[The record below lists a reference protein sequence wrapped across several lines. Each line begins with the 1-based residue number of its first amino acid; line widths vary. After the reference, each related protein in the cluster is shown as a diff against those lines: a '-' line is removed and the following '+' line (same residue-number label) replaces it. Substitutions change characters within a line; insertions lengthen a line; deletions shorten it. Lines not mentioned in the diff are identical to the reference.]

1 MTTISKISQYTDIAH
16 VQKIN
21 EIIDAINTFVDKEE
35 YELPAATNDSL
46 GGVIVGSNIS
56 LETNGTIS
64 IDKEDVINAL
74 GYTPADIESEIE
86 LVPASKTSLGVVK
99 IGSNIDVNDN
109 GTISIS
115 KSNISNALGFEP
127 KDYKSFNG
135 ATEETD
141 GEEGLVPAPL
151 AGNNNRFLSSDGT
164 WKSVNV
170 DLSSVLSKEDVINL
184 IYPVG
189 SIYLS
194 FSNTSPQTL
203 FGIGQ
208 WEKLSGGRV
217 LLSEGSSDY
226 EENFTVEET
235 GGEANHVLTEEELPE
250 HTHTGTTDNSG
261 AHTHSRGSMNI
272 TGRIRGR
279 SNTFYG
285 SGTPSNT
292 LGNNAADGAF
302 SIVEKGLRSEGN
314 ADDNRTEYVAKFD
327 ASKNWTGETSSNGN
341 HTHTLDISGGGS
353 GQAHNN
359 MPPYIVCFMWRRI
372 S

>member
-1 MTTISKISQYTDIAH
+1 MATISKISQYTDIAH

-21 EIIDAINTFVDKEE
+21 EIIDAINTFSNKEE
-35 YELPAATNDSL
+35 YELPTATNDSL

-56 LETNGTIS
+56 LETNGRIS

-127 KDYKSFNG
+127 KDYKSFSG
-135 ATEETD
+135 ATEEAD

-184 IYPVG
+184 IYPIG

-194 FSNTSPQTL
+194 FSDTSPQTL

-217 LLSEGSSDY
+217 LLTEGSSDY
-226 EENFTVEET
+226 GEDFTVEEI

-250 HTHTGTTDNSG
+250 HSHTGTTDNSG
-261 AHTHSRGSMNI
+261 AHTHSRGTMNI
-272 TGRIRGR
+272 RG
-279 SNTFYG
+279 SFYADDSMRG
-285 SGTPSNT
+285 KVEPYKKPS
-292 LGNNAADGAF
+292 GAF
-302 SIVEKGLRSEGN
+302 YPGETIDRDITSGDSGGYDGGTLE
-314 ADDNRTEYVAKFD
+314 FD

>member
-1 MTTISKISQYTDIAH
+1 MATISKISQYTDIAH

-35 YELPAATNDSL
+35 YKLPAATNDSL
-46 GGVIVGSNIS
+46 GGVIVGDNIS

-74 GYTPADIESEIE
+74 GYTPADIESKIE

-135 ATEETD
+135 ATEEAD

-194 FSNTSPQTL
+194 FSNISPQTL

-217 LLSEGSSDY
+217 LLSEGDSDY
-226 EENFTVEET
+226 GEDFTVEET
-235 GGEANHVLTEEELPE
+235 GGEANHTLTEEELPP
-250 HTHTGTTDNSG
+250 HNHNVTMDM
-261 AHTHSRGSMNI
+261 A
-272 TGRIRGR
+272 
-279 SNTFYG
+279 
-285 SGTPSNT
+285 
-292 LGNNAADGAF
+292 
-302 SIVEKGLRSEGN
+302 
-314 ADDNRTEYVAKFD
+314 
-327 ASKNWTGETSSNGN
+327 GN
-341 HTHTLDISGGGS
+341 HTHTVASPFDEAGFDVGNPGDFVKTRLCFGDNFPYEGGVRKVTINSAGDHIHSLSVTTIGS